1 MKSNRP
7 NGLSLGLKRRTGM
20 SPENVATYNPTK
32 INKNAGIIATIKA
45 EDAADGDSGTVKNE
59 AR

>member
-1 MKSNRP
+1 M
-7 NGLSLGLKRRTGM
+7 
-20 SPENVATYNPTK
+20 YNPTK
-32 INKNAGIIATIKA
+32 INKSAGIIAIINA